1 MLKSSWIGGSIAGNM
16 NKFESY
22 WISNKDYKDN
32 GLVIVNKKCPYWLLI
47 IVIINIVWH
56 EEKINIS
63 DAVINLIKVP
73 HKLYLIANVCNL
85 HHHKNKKSIVLQRVS
100 ITVLFENISNL

>member
-32 GLVIVNKKCPYWLLI
+32 GLVIVNKKCPY
-47 IVIINIVWH
+47 
-56 EEKINIS
+56 
-63 DAVINLIKVP
+63 
-73 HKLYLIANVCNL
+73 
-85 HHHKNKKSIVLQRVS
+85 
-100 ITVLFENISNL
+100 